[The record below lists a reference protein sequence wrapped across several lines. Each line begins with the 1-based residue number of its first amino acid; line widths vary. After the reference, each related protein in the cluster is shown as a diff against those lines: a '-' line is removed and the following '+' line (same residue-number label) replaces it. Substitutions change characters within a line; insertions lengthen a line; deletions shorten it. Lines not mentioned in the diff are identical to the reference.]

1 MFSLDRVSFTHHK
14 TLERCERKFSY
25 RYEEGLKP
33 KTKRLPLYR
42 GSWVHQ
48 LLEALNKGKD
58 WKKLHAKIKREQ
70 WNKLFDEEKEIYGEE
85 TPNEVFKLLSHYE
98 DYYSKQ
104 KKWKIWAVEKYYSI
118 TTKAGQMTVVM
129 KVDML
134 INLGKDAIGLVETKT
149 HKKLPDA
156 KDRFLHP
163 QAHAYAFILKTLKIP
178 IQRIIFNYIRTEPV
192 PAPALLKNGELSERK
207 IQTDKPTF
215 LAALKKYKLNPIKFK
230 KRLNKL
236 PDTVVL
242 QRKAVSPNFKVGKY
256 FVTQWIIRRMEYI
269 KARKR
274 REPTL
279 SFNHQCTWDCEY
291 YDLCIIDTLGRDR
304 NAIIKIKFDKE
315 KKND

>member
-1 MFSLDRVSFTHHK
+1 MSWIDRVSFTHHR
-14 TLERCERKFSY
+14 TLERCEQKFSY

-33 KTKRLPLYR
+33 KTKRLPLYK

-98 DYYSKQ
+98 DHYAKQ
-104 KKWKIWAVEKYYSI
+104 RKWNIWEVEKYYSFP
-118 TTKAGQMTVVM
+118 TNVGLSVVM

-134 INLGKDAIGLVETKT
+134 IKLARNAIGLVETKT
-149 HKKLPDA
+149 HKKLPSA

-163 QAHAYAFILKTLKIP
+163 QAHSYAFILKKLGVP

-192 PAPALLKNGELSERK
+192 PSPRMLKKGKLSERK
-207 IQTDKPTF
+207 IETDKPTF
-215 LAALKKYKLNPIKFK
+215 LAALKKYRLNPTKFK
-230 KRLNKL
+230 KRLKDL

-242 QRKAVSPNFKVGKY
+242 QRKEVSPNFRIGKH
-256 FVTQWIIRRMEYI
+256 FVTQWIVRRMEYI
-269 KARKR
+269 KARKSR
-274 REPTL
+274 KPLL

-291 YDLCIIDTLGRDR
+291 YDLCIIDMLGRDR
-304 NAIIKIKFDKE
+304 KAIIKIKYEKE
-315 KKND
+315 RK